1 MANTSYPRTRSS
13 YRIYGTFSSVA
24 TPQAQLTNGTFICRA
39 MLRNEDDYPNATT
52 YNPSRFLTLDGKLN
66 PEIRDPFTIAIG
78 FGRR

>member
-1 MANTSYPRTRSS
+1 
-13 YRIYGTFSSVA
+13 
-24 TPQAQLTNGTFICRA
+24 